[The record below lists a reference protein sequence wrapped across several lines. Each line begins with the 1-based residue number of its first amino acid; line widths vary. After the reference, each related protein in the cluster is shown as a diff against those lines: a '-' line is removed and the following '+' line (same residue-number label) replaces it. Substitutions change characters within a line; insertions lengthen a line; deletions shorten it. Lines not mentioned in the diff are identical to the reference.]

1 LYIKFITGG
10 YYRGIMSWLGHLGWI
25 DNIFNYVYKMAK
37 IKPLFMLVL
46 GLVVVL
52 LFLVVASWQDYL
64 PYDNEKQN
72 YANYEPFGD
81 SSDNKIESV
90 LKATPSPAS
99 ASASATSAP
108 ATKPPVSPASVI
120 QNVLSG
126 VMPSSSAENFEPL
139 VEQPQTVQYGPFR
152 DSEII
157 DKFSQVT
164 ANGQD
169 GVDGCVSSGLSN
181 AGGYICLTPELIQ
194 LLKTRGGNAAGGEPL
209 SKK

>member
-1 LYIKFITGG
+1 
-10 YYRGIMSWLGHLGWI
+10 
-25 DNIFNYVYKMAK
+25 MAK
-37 IKPLFMLVL
+37 INPLFMLVL

-81 SSDNKIESV
+81 SSDKIESG
-90 LKATPSPAS
+90 LKATPSP
-99 ASASATSAP
+99 ASATSAP

-126 VMPSSSAENFEPL
+126 VMPSSSSAENFEPL

-164 ANGQD
+164 SNGQD

>member
-1 LYIKFITGG
+1 
-10 YYRGIMSWLGHLGWI
+10 
-25 DNIFNYVYKMAK
+25 MAK
-37 IKPLFMLVL
+37 INPLFMLVL

-81 SSDNKIESV
+81 SSSDKMESM

-99 ASASATSAP
+99 ASASEALSTSAPATKPPVSPATKPSVSPATKPSVSP

-126 VMPSSSAENFEPL
+126 VMPSSSSAENFEPL
-139 VEQPQTVQYGPFR
+139 VEQPQNVQYGPFR

-194 LLKTRGGNAAGGEPL
+194 LLKTRGGNATGGEP
-209 SKK
+209 SPKK

>member
-1 LYIKFITGG
+1 
-10 YYRGIMSWLGHLGWI
+10 
-25 DNIFNYVYKMAK
+25 MAK
-37 IKPLFMLVL
+37 TNPLLMLVL
-46 GLVVVL
+46 GLAVVL
-52 LFLVVASWQDYL
+52 LLLVITSWQDYL

-72 YANYEPFGD
+72 FAKYEPFAD
-81 SSDNKIESV
+81 SDADADKQNKIESV
-90 LKATPSPAS
+90 LKSS
-99 ASASATSAP
+99 ASSSSSP
-108 ATKPPVSPASVI
+108 KLKPDSVFKD
-120 QNVLSG
+120 VLSN

-194 LLKTRGGNAAGGEPL
+194 LLKTRGGNASGGEMP
-209 SKK
+209 KK

>member
-1 LYIKFITGG
+1 
-10 YYRGIMSWLGHLGWI
+10 
-25 DNIFNYVYKMAK
+25 
-37 IKPLFMLVL
+37 MLVL
-46 GLVVVL
+46 GLAVVL
-52 LFLVVASWQDYL
+52 LLLVITSWQDYL

-72 YANYEPFGD
+72 FAKYEPFSD
-81 SSDNKIESV
+81 SDADADKQNKIESV
-90 LKATPSPAS
+90 LKPS
-99 ASASATSAP
+99 ASASAPSSSP
-108 ATKPPVSPASVI
+108 KPKTDSVFKD
-120 QNVLSG
+120 VLSN
-126 VMPSSSAENFEPL
+126 VMPSSAENFEPL

-194 LLKTRGGNAAGGEPL
+194 LLKTRGGNASGGEMP
-209 SKK
+209 KK

>member
-1 LYIKFITGG
+1 
-10 YYRGIMSWLGHLGWI
+10 
-25 DNIFNYVYKMAK
+25 MAK
-37 IKPLFMLVL
+37 TNPLLMLVL
-46 GLVVVL
+46 GLAVVL
-52 LFLVVASWQDYL
+52 LLLVITSWQDYL

-72 YANYEPFGD
+72 FAKYEPFAD
-81 SSDNKIESV
+81 SDADKENKIESV
-90 LKATPSPAS
+90 LKPS
-99 ASASATSAP
+99 ASSSSSP
-108 ATKPPVSPASVI
+108 KPKTDSVFKD
-120 QNVLSG
+120 VLSN

-194 LLKTRGGNAAGGEPL
+194 LLKTRGGNASGVEMPT
-209 SKK
+209 K